1 MKISEML
8 ASQDDLSNSET
19 EIANYILDHKEAVL
33 RMSAQ
38 EICRATFTSTS
49 SLVRLCRKIGLEGFK
64 DFKIRYAAELERQL
78 SDMGPVDYDFPFQG
92 SDSILDIAQK
102 MSVIMTNTLNSSYG
116 LLAQSSREIKRA
128 VDLII
133 ASRRTALFGLG
144 DSFIRGLIFRA
155 NMLKIDELILT
166 VPFSGE
172 HDALADIL
180 TDKDCAIVV
189 SYSGNTRVV
198 FDQVK
203 ILRRHRVPIIAVTSD
218 PGSMIGKH
226 AQIVLPM
233 PVSEDKWNKQ
243 ATFSSQTAT
252 EYVLN
257 VLYSCIYVRK
267 YGQSH
272 DRRMRNI
279 EEHRDTR
286 F

>member
-1 MKISEML
+1 MKISERL
-8 ASQDDLSNSET
+8 ASQEDFSNPEIG
-19 EIANYILDHKEAVL
+19 IANYILDHKEAVL
-33 RMSAQ
+33 RMPAQ
-38 EICRATFTSTS
+38 EIC
-49 SLVRLCRKIGLEGFK
+49 
-64 DFKIRYAAELERQL
+64 
-78 SDMGPVDYDFPFQG
+78 
-92 SDSILDIAQK
+92 
-102 MSVIMTNTLNSSYG
+102 
-116 LLAQSSREIKRA
+116 
-128 VDLII
+128 
-133 ASRRTALFGLG
+133 
-144 DSFIRGLIFRA
+144 RA

-166 VPFSGE
+166 VPFPGE

-189 SYSGNTRVV
+189 SYSGNTKAV

-218 PGSMIGKH
+218 PVSMIGRH
-226 AQIVLPM
+226 AKITLPM
-233 PVSEDKWNKQ
+233 PVFEDKWNKQ

-267 YGQSH
+267 FGQSS